1 MIISSTPLR
10 ISFAGGGSD
19 MPSFYKEEGG
29 AVISTAINKY
39 VYVTVNNRF
48 EKGFRLGYSKTEIV
62 DTVDQIQHKVHR
74 AVLRK
79 LAIGGGLE
87 ITSIADIPSH
97 GTGLGSSSSF
107 TVGLL
112 NALHAYKKEFRSA
125 EDLAQ
130 EACEVEMIHCQDPVG
145 KQDQYIAAYGGFK
158 FIQFNSDES
167 VFVDPVICQSETLE
181 QLQNNLL
188 VFHTGFSRN
197 SGDILK
203 AQSEIVLKDA
213 GKKGLLRKMVQLA
226 FTMKEELQ
234 KNNLD
239 SFGEILHENW
249 LLKREIV
256 GGISNPQID
265 DWHARAQKS
274 GALGGKLLGAGGGGF
289 LMFYA
294 PQERHPQIKQALPE
308 LRPIDIQ
315 FEKQGSK
322 IIFIH

>member
-10 ISFAGGGSD
+10 ISFCGGGSD
-19 MPSFYKEEGG
+19 LPSFYKEEGG

-62 DTVDQIQHKVHR
+62 DAIDQIQHKVHR
-74 AVLRK
+74 AVLGK
-79 LAIGGGLE
+79 LGMSGGLE
-87 ITSIADIPSH
+87 ITSVADIPSH

-125 EDLAQ
+125 EDLSQ
-130 EACEVEMIHCQDPVG
+130 EACEIEMVYCQDPVG

-181 QLQNNLL
+181 QLQKNLL
-188 VFHTGFSRN
+188 LLHTGFGRN

-203 AQSEIVLKDA
+203 AQSKIVLKDA
-213 GKKGLLRKMVQLA
+213 GKKGVLRKMVRLA
-226 FTMKEELQ
+226 FAMKEELQ

-249 LLKREIV
+249 ILKREIV
-256 GGISNPQID
+256 NGISSPQID
-265 DWHARAQKS
+265 DWYARALKA

-294 PQERHPQIKQALPE
+294 QQERHEKIKQALPE
-308 LRPIDIQ
+308 LKPIAVQ